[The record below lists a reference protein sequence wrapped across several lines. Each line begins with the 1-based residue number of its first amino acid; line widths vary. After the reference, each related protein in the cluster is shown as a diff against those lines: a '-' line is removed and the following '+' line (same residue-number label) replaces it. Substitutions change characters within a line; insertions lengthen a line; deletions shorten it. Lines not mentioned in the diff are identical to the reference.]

1 MIATW
6 YAIVSFMLIIY
17 VVLDGR
23 NFGAGMLHW
32 LVAQNARRTPTGH
45 RGDRAAL
52 VVA

>member
-6 YAIVSFMLIIY
+6 YAIVSFMLIVY

-32 LVAQNARRTPTGH
+32 FIARTPEE
-45 RGDRAAL
+45 RRQVIAAISAL
-52 VVA
+52 TAR